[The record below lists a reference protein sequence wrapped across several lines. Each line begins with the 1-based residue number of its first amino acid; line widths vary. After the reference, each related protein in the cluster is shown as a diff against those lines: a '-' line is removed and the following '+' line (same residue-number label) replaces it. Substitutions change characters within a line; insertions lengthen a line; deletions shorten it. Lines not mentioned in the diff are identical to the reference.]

1 MAANFSFVGPSVQ
14 EIEKSKQL
22 VSGTATGSKVEQN
35 PEQTFTPYV
44 YFCLDVKMDKSPF
57 VKIVNKLLIN
67 ANTNIPVA

>member
-1 MAANFSFVGPSVQ
+1 MAANFSFVGPSAQ

-35 PEQTFTPYV
+35 PEQTIKP